1 MDLTAKTT
9 LPCDK
14 KSVNRV
20 CMKPAPVANHLE
32 TFFGRVLN
40 MPNVIFLNI
49 TSAQGLLDRWV
60 EYTSLLAEN
69 FQLYSIA

>member
-1 MDLTAKTT
+1 
-9 LPCDK
+9 
-14 KSVNRV
+14 
-20 CMKPAPVANHLE
+20 
-32 TFFGRVLN
+32 